1 MIRVLIADDHPL
13 VRSGLR
19 ALLTSLD
26 GFEVVGE
33 AADGESAVDLVHRQR
48 PDVVVMDV
56 QMPREGGIEA
66 TRRIAAT
73 APAVAVLMLTMHEDE
88 ESVFA
93 AMRAGARGYI
103 LKGAEQDEVIGA
115 IRAFSRGE
123 AIFGP
128 SVAQRV
134 LQLFAAGKPAQPF
147 P

>member
-115 IRAFSRGE
+115 IRAVSRGE

-128 SVAQRV
+128 SVAERV

>member
-115 IRAFSRGE
+115 IRAVSRG
-123 AIFGP
+123 
-128 SVAQRV
+128 
-134 LQLFAAGKPAQPF
+134 
-147 P
+147 